1 MRPCGNGL
9 PSFDR
14 LTQTVADRSSW
25 NSSPNARA
33 MDVAPGRL
41 AIIGA
46 NAGGYRG
53 RQMRP
58 LAEVWRQPVPATD
71 TLLGRAAAAVARQAD
86 DATTHG
92 LAGQPRGLSCCD
104 CPDRPSPPTWT
115 RVLRQR
121 GNEKRRN
128 RRRQRQRQRRAGRI
142 DQESWRQEQ
151 SQLRASGQDRGC
163 CHGLRTGR
171 ANLGRIAT
179 VSLPMF
185 MHPNA
190 FSRSEPACLNPF
202 AAGQM
207 WTHQSL

>member
-1 MRPCGNGL
+1 MRPCGKGL
-9 PSFDR
+9 PSFAR

-92 LAGQPRGLSCCD
+92 LQASLAGSPAATALTAHLRRPGQGYFVNAEMRNAGIDAGSDSDSDEPEESTKSRGVRSSLNCG
-104 CPDRPSPPTWT
+104 
-115 RVLRQR
+115 LQ
-121 GNEKRRN
+121 
-128 RRRQRQRQRRAGRI
+128 GRI
-142 DQESWRQEQ
+142 GAVVMDSAPGGLTWVA
-151 SQLRASGQDRGC
+151 SQQ
-163 CHGLRTGR
+163 
-171 ANLGRIAT
+171 
-179 VSLPMF
+179 
-185 MHPNA
+185 
-190 FSRSEPACLNPF
+190 
-202 AAGQM
+202 
-207 WTHQSL
+207 